1 MAMVPLL
8 PDAPVRYARGKYAR
22 IHYTVFLKKQTK
34 KQETGATVTPS
45 FTGDQVFEEVLTFWR

>member
-22 IHYTVFLKKQTK
+22 IHYTVFLKKKQ
-34 KQETGATVTPS
+34 KQETGATVTLS